1 MTNCNCSAIFV
12 PTLPPL
18 EDTMNLTSEQRAALT
33 TALREF
39 LDAELDVSL
48 GTFEADDLADFV
60 IEKLGPWFYNQGVLD
75 ARARLSQLM
84 EGIQD
89 ELSLLEKASPLDR

>member
-1 MTNCNCSAIFV
+1 
-12 PTLPPL
+12 
-18 EDTMNLTSEQRAALT
+18 MNLTSEQRTALT
-33 TALREF
+33 TVLIEF
-39 LDAELDVSL
+39 LDTELDVSL

-75 ARARLSQLM
+75 AQARLSQLM